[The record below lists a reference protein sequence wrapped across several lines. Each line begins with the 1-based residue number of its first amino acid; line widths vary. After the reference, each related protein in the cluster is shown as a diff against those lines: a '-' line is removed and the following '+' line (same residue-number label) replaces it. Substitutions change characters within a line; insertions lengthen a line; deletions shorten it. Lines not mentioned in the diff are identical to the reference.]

1 LLLLA
6 FLARLRR
13 CAFESHLSSALRRI
27 GLIDATQS
35 AGLELPEYADP
46 SALAMKPFGV
56 EISASGQM
64 VPPLLRLFRGYHS
77 AAENQAKK
85 GAIPN
90 WSLRMPQSPY
100 RHST

>member
-46 SALAMKPFGV
+46 SSLAMKPFGV

-64 VPPLLRLFRGYHS
+64 VSPLLRSF
-77 AAENQAKK
+77 
-85 GAIPN
+85 
-90 WSLRMPQSPY
+90 
-100 RHST
+100 